1 MFGFERFKS
10 APSPERVERGRK
22 EYKEIGGRTMS
33 AISFEERMSEQQRKL
48 AEAQARLNQSTARFN
63 ADFDKMNDIARKKAD
78 SFLKISHS

>member
-1 MFGFERFKS
+1 
-10 APSPERVERGRK
+10 
-22 EYKEIGGRTMS
+22 MS